1 MKNVWTKQ
9 KEHSINRVLFVN
21 KKKSPLDEGQ
31 LWFSVNVLILT
42 SKKASYSV
50 QNEKIKV
57 CKGFGNGEKN
67 WNKNSKAFI
76 RI

>member
-1 MKNVWTKQ
+1 
-9 KEHSINRVLFVN
+9 
-21 KKKSPLDEGQ
+21 
-31 LWFSVNVLILT
+31 VNVLILT